1 MGDAPARTT
10 PQATVAGATVHGRG
24 AGDVWVFVEQRDGV
38 AAEVSLE
45 LLGRARELADQ
56 LGVKV
61 GAVLAGAGEAVKALA
76 PALVARGADTV
87 YLAGHEDL
95 AQYLALPYARLVA
108 GLVRRRSLRSCR
120 R

>member
-1 MGDAPARTT
+1 MDSATAADPA
-10 PQATVAGATVHGRG
+10 AGRVGRGQG

-45 LLGRARELADQ
+45 LLGRARELAGR

-61 GAVLAGAGEAVKALA
+61 GAVVAGAGAPVRALA

-87 YLAGHEDL
+87 YLADHDDL
-95 AQYLALPYARLVA
+95 AQYL
-108 GLVRRRSLRSCR
+108 
-120 R
+120 